1 MTIGNHVCIDIGNTN
16 IHVGIFDQLE
26 LIESSHFAT
35 SKFLPGSSFFKYIPQ
50 KLPVSYC
57 SVVPAAESIL
67 LREMPAGTSFFRLNS
82 SNCGIPISYPAPDE
96 IGPDRLANS
105 ISAYEMSPN
114 FSIIVDVGTATTF
127 DIVSKDD
134 GYKGGVIAPGPQG
147 YLDFL
152 HQNTALLPSISLPG
166 NLTTQDKIGK
176 STKEAMILGV
186 QAGYHSMVSGIID
199 SIIDGLPQGAPPPTL
214 FLVGGASTLLKSLSF
229 EIRPNFTLEGLAIAS
244 RKFILECYN
253 E

>member
-16 IHVGIFDQLE
+16 IHVGIFNGLK
-26 LIESSHFAT
+26 LIESSHFST
-35 SKFLPGSSFFKYIPQ
+35 SEFSPGCSFFKYIPR

-67 LREMPAGTSFFRLNS
+67 LKELPAGTSFFRLNF
-82 SNCGIPISYPAPDE
+82 SNCGIPISYPNPKE

-105 ISAYEMSPN
+105 ISAYEMSPD

-166 NLTTQDKIGK
+166 NLTTQNKIGK

-186 QAGYHSMVSGIID
+186 QVGYHSMVTGIID
-199 SIIDGLPQGAPPPTL
+199 SIIDELPQGAPPPTL

-244 RKFILECYN
+244 RKFTLDCFN

>member
-1 MTIGNHVCIDIGNTN
+1 MTMGNHVCIDIGNTN
-16 IHVGIFDQLE
+16 IHVGIFDGLK
-26 LIESSHFAT
+26 LVESSHFST
-35 SKFLPGSSFFKYIPQ
+35 SEFLPGCSFFKYIPR

-67 LREMPAGTSFFRLNS
+67 LKEMPSGTSFFRLNS
-82 SNCGIPISYPAPDE
+82 SNCGIPISYPNPDE

-105 ISAYEMSPN
+105 ISAYEMSSN

-152 HQNTALLPSISLPG
+152 HQNTALLPSVLFPE
-166 NLTTQDKIGK
+166 NFTTQDKIGK

-186 QAGYHSMVSGIID
+186 HLGYPSMVSGIID
-199 SIIDGLPQGAPPPTL
+199 SIIGELPQSAPPATL
-214 FLVGGASTLLKSLSF
+214 FLVGGASALLKSHAF
-229 EIRPNFTLEGLAIAS
+229 EIRPLFTLEGLAIAS
-244 RKFILECYN
+244 RKFFLD
-253 E
+253 

>member
-1 MTIGNHVCIDIGNTN
+1 MTTGNHVCIDIGNTN
-16 IHVGIFDQLE
+16 IHVGIFDRLK

-35 SKFLPGSSFFKYIPQ
+35 SKFLPGCSFFKHIPQ

-67 LREMPAGTSFFRLNS
+67 LSEMPVGTSFFRLNS
-82 SNCGIPISYPAPDE
+82 SNCGIPISYPTPDE

-105 ISAYEMSPN
+105 ISAFESSSK
-114 FSIIVDVGTATTF
+114 FSIVIDVGTATTF

-134 GYKGGVIAPGPQG
+134 GYRGGVIAPGPQG

-152 HQNTALLPSISLPG
+152 HQSTALLPSILLPE
-166 NLTTQDKIGK
+166 NFTTQNKIGK

-186 QAGYHSMVSGIID
+186 HLGYHSMVSGIID
-199 SIIDGLPQGAPPPTL
+199 SIIDEFPQSAPPATL
-214 FLVGGASTLLKSLSF
+214 FLVGGASTLMKSLAF

-244 RKFILECYN
+244 RKFLLD
-253 E
+253 